1 MLCFLLCGTGA
12 MPSTKIPLPML
23 NNAYIS
29 KKDCWLKREMTQLAL
44 SIHSCNLCI
53 TRHRNGLSKLSGSWK
68 GGIYCRKTELN
79 CKKEM

>member
-29 KKDCWLKREMTQLAL
+29 KKDCWLKREDDTTCFVNPQLHPLHHKTQKW
-44 SIHSCNLCI
+44 
-53 TRHRNGLSKLSGSWK
+53 T
-68 GGIYCRKTELN
+68 
-79 CKKEM
+79 